1 MAQLVRHVGIDTSKA
16 HLDVML
22 VPDKTKHRVS
32 NDAAGWAALAAWLPA
47 DGSVVAIGIEAS
59 GGYEREVVEHLR
71 AQGYRVVVLDAQRV
85 RLYARALGKRAKSDA
100 IDAEVIARFVA
111 TVASDSLT
119 RSAERRRLGELVDY
133 RQGLIEERTRLTN
146 AGAQVSEPTLK
157 KMTQRRLAQIE
168 RDVER
173 LEERMAALID
183 ETPELAATAALLDT
197 VKGVGPILIATLL
210 AFLPELGQ
218 LTRRQIAALVGVAPY
233 DRDSGTMR
241 GQRHIAG
248 GRERPRRVL
257 YMATMSAATLHN
269 SVLKG
274 FYRRLLAKGKL
285 PKVALVACMRKLL
298 TILNT
303 MVAKGEAWR
312 DTTTAAA

>member
-1 MAQLVRHVGIDTSKA
+1 MAQLVRHVGIDASKA
-16 HLDVML
+16 YLDVAL
-22 VPDKTKHRVS
+22 LPDKTEHRVS
-32 NDAAGWAALAAWLPA
+32 NDAAGWAEAWLPP
-47 DGSVVAIGIEAS
+47 DGSVVVIGIEAS
-59 GGYEREVVEHLR
+59 GGYERGVTEALR
-71 AQGYRVVVLDAQRV
+71 AAGYRVVVLDAQRV
-85 RLYARALGKRAKSDA
+85 RLYARALGKRAKSDT

-111 TVASDSLT
+111 TVGSDSLT
-119 RSAERRRLGELVDY
+119 RSDERRRLGELVDY

-146 AGAQVSEPTLK
+146 ASAQVSEPTLK
-157 KMTQRRLAQIE
+157 KMAQRRLAQIE
-168 RDVER
+168 RDVTR
-173 LEERMAALID
+173 LEERMGALIAA
-183 ETPELAATAALLDT
+183 TPELAATAALLDT

-241 GQRHIAG
+241 GKRHIAG

-269 SVLKG
+269 SVLKS

-298 TILNT
+298 TILNAMIAHGT
-303 MVAKGEAWR
+303 AWR
-312 DTTTAAA
+312 QPQRIAA

>member
-16 HLDVML
+16 YLDAAL
-22 VPDKTKHRVS
+22 LPDKTKHRVS
-32 NDAAGWAALAAWLPA
+32 NNAAGWAELAAWLPV
-47 DGSVVAIGIEAS
+47 DGGVVAIGIEAS
-59 GGYEREVVEHLR
+59 GGYERDVAEHLR
-71 AQGYRVVVLDAQRV
+71 GRGYRVVVLDAQRV

-111 TVASDSLT
+111 TVGSDSLT

-133 RQGLIEERTRLTN
+133 RHGLIEERTRLTN
-146 AGAQVSEPTLK
+146 ASAQVSEPTLK
-157 KMTQRRLAQIE
+157 KMTQRRLAQID

-173 LEERMAALID
+173 LEQRMAALIA

-248 GRERPRRVL
+248 GRERPRQAL

-269 SVLKG
+269 SVLKS

-298 TILNT
+298 TILNA
-303 MVAKGEAWR
+303 MVAHGTAWR
-312 DTTTAAA
+312 QPQRLAA